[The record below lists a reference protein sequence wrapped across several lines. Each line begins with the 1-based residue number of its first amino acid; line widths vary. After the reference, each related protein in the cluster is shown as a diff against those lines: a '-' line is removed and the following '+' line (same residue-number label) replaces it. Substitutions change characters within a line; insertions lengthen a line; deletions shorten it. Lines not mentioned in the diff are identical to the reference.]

1 MGICPSRR
9 ERASTVDHLVNA
21 YGLVVVAVVV
31 ANYVRV
37 SRSQPKD

>member
-1 MGICPSRR
+1 MDTSAIIMLLFG
-9 ERASTVDHLVNA
+9 AVFLW
-21 YGLVVVAVVV
+21 GGVAVVV